1 MQDQATVAP
10 REHVAT
16 PNPATAAPPHPEL
29 VPALHG
35 LGLGPRVR
43 TDAASLAAFGSD
55 ALTAFHQRPAAV
67 VLAETADEVE
77 AVVRVCHRLEVPFVA
92 RGSGTSLSGGSL
104 PIAGGVVIALNR
116 MNRVVSVDPDTRTA
130 VVEPGVINLDVTK
143 AALPHG
149 LAYAPDPS
157 SQSVCT
163 IGGNLAFNSGGAHCL
178 KWGMTSNHVLG
189 MTVVLPDGERAE
201 IGGTSTEP
209 VGPDWAGMF

>member
-1 MQDQATVAP
+1 
-10 REHVAT
+10 
-16 PNPATAAPPHPEL
+16 
-29 VPALHG
+29 
-35 LGLGPRVR
+35 VR

-116 MNRVVSVDPDTRTA
+116 MNRVLSVDPDTRTA

-143 AALPHG
+143 AALPT
-149 LAYAPDPS
+149 ASPTRPTRRASPSAPS
-157 SQSVCT
+157 
-163 IGGNLAFNSGGAHCL
+163 AA
-178 KWGMTSNHVLG
+178 TSRS
-189 MTVVLPDGERAE
+189 TRA
-201 IGGTSTEP
+201 GRT
-209 VGPDWAGMF
+209 A